1 MSRTEFRMAFRSPR
15 PPSAVA
21 MVALAT
27 MTLAIS
33 NQIHAPAL
41 LWATGCAA
49 YTAWQRER
57 VEAWQ
62 ESPFLLNGGLL
73 LCVLLSTLVFIQ
85 GALAMIA
92 LAHFAVL
99 AQGLQLLDRR
109 PRRSEFLLVAL
120 AVFQVI
126 LAANL
131 TDHLAFPLLLVA
143 FTVSV
148 VWTLV
153 VHTLRAEA
161 IEAGE
166 PELAQRAISRGLL
179 RTTAMASLLSVL
191 LATTL
196 FPLLPRVRAG
206 TFISKGIGSPIA
218 MSGFSENVELGDLGR
233 IRLDPE
239 VVLRVEP
246 VEGRLPAPED
256 RYWRGLAFDRFDGRR
271 WAVTPSGQLSLKGDS
286 EIGIDLGT
294 RRVGVLQRQRITREK
309 LESGVLFSPG
319 LAAVLRG
326 DVGRIQRDRGGSLY
340 GLHSAGDRVDYEVA
354 ADVRTPQHLDLRD
367 VPFELPREQGARFLQ
382 LPDLDPAIA
391 ELGHEVVADA
401 ESDLARALALER
413 HLQRS
418 GRYTNDI
425 PDHAREGRS
434 PIEAFLL
441 ERTEG
446 HCEYFA
452 SGMVVLAR
460 SVGIP
465 ARLVNGF
472 AGGASN
478 DFGGFLEVTQSD
490 AHTWVELHFA
500 EVGWVRFDPT
510 PADLRLAG
518 AAELR
523 GERWW
528 ATLSSAAE
536 LWWFRIVDFD
546 RSSQGR
552 ALRKAWIAWHRW
564 RSESTAQARTQGS
577 TPTRDE
583 ESWSALPGREVWV
596 GAFVVLLGG
605 LALWRHAR
613 NRHRDPTPVYYRTAL
628 RRLAAHGLQRSP
640 STTARA
646 FAEEAASTLDA
657 AAARAFTA
665 ITEAYLRERFAGEP
679 APDLREELRAL
690 QA

>member
-27 MTLAIS
+27 MTLAIT
-33 NQIHAPAL
+33 NQIHVPAL
-41 LWATGCAA
+41 LWTTGCAA
-49 YTAWQRER
+49 FTAWQRER

-73 LCVLLSTLVFIQ
+73 LCLLLSTFVFIQ

-99 AQGLQLLDRR
+99 TQGLQLLDRR

-271 WAVTPSGQLSLKGDS
+271 WAVTPSGQRSLKGDA

-294 RRVGVLQRQRITREK
+294 RRVGKLQRQRITREK

-319 LAAVLRG
+319 VPAVLRG

-340 GLHSAGDRVDYEVA
+340 GLHSAGDRVDYQVA
-354 ADVRTPQHLDLRD
+354 ADVRTPAHLDLRR
-367 VPFELPREQGARFLQ
+367 VRFAVPREGGERFLQ
-382 LPDLDPAIA
+382 LPALDPAITALA
-391 ELGHEVVADA
+391 EQIVADA
-401 ESDLARALALER
+401 RSDLARALAIEG

-425 PDHAREGRS
+425 PDHTREGRS
-434 PIEAFLL
+434 PIESFLL
-441 ERTEG
+441 EQTEG

-460 SVGIP
+460 SVDIP

-478 DFGGFLEVTQSD
+478 DIGGFLEVTQSD
-490 AHTWVELHFA
+490 AHTWVELHFDGI
-500 EVGWVRFDPT
+500 GWVRFDPT

-518 AAELR
+518 AAALR

-528 ATLSSAAE
+528 AALESAAE

-564 RSESTAQARTQGS
+564 RSERTAQAEAREAA
-577 TPTRDE
+577 PDPRDE
-583 ESWSALPGREVWV
+583 TWPWRPGREAWI
-596 GAFVVLLGG
+596 GGFAALLAG
-605 LALWRHAR
+605 LALWRQLR
-613 NRHRDPTPVYYRTAL
+613 TRRSDPTPVYYRTAL
-628 RRLAAHGLQRSP
+628 RRLAAHGLERGP

-646 FAEEAASTLDA
+646 FADEVADRLDA
-657 AAARAFTA
+657 GAGRAFGV
-665 ITEAYLRERFAGEP
+665 ITEAYLRERFAGVP
-679 APDLREELRAL
+679 APDLREALRAL
-690 QA
+690 ER

>member
-1 MSRTEFRMAFRSPR
+1 
-15 PPSAVA
+15 

-27 MTLAIS
+27 MMLAITQ
-33 NQIHAPAL
+33 QIHPLAL
-41 LWATGCAA
+41 VWTTACAA
-49 YTAWQRER
+49 LTAWQRDR
-57 VEAWQ
+57 VYEWQ
-62 ESPFLLNGGLL
+62 ERPFLLNAGLL
-73 LCVLLSTLVFIQ
+73 LCVLLASLLFVR

-131 TDHLAFPLLLVA
+131 TDHVAFPLLLVA

-166 PELAQRAISRGLL
+166 PDLAGRAISSGLL
-179 RTTAMASLLSVL
+179 RTTAMASLFSVV
-191 LATTL
+191 LAMSL
-196 FPLLPRVRAG
+196 FPLLPRIRAG

-246 VEGRLPAPED
+246 VESRLPAPED

-271 WAVTPSGQLSLKGDS
+271 WAVTPSGRIPLKGDS

-294 RRVGVLQRQRITREK
+294 RRIGSLQRQRITREK
-309 LESGVLFSPG
+309 LESGVLFAPG

-326 DVGRIQRDRGGSLY
+326 DVGGIQRDRGGSIY
-340 GLHSAGDRVDYEVA
+340 GLHSAGDRVDYEIA
-354 ADVRTPQHLDLRD
+354 ADVRTPAHLDLHGAS
-367 VPFELPREQGARFLQ
+367 FALPREGGERFLQ
-382 LPDLDPAIA
+382 LPSLDPAIDDLA
-391 ELGHEVVADA
+391 RDIVGDA
-401 ESDLARALALER
+401 SSDLARALALEA
-413 HLQRS
+413 HLQRA

-425 PDHAREGRS
+425 PDHTREGRS

-441 ERTEG
+441 EQTEG

-460 SVGIP
+460 SLGIP

-472 AGGASN
+472 AGGAPN
-478 DFGGFLEVTQSD
+478 DIGGFLEVTQSD
-490 AHTWVELHFA
+490 AHTWVEIHFETA
-500 EVGWVRFDPT
+500 GWVRFDPT
-510 PADLRLAG
+510 PMDLRLAG
-518 AAELR
+518 AAQLR

-528 ATLSSAAE
+528 AALSSAAE

-564 RSESTAQARTQGS
+564 RGERTARVQPAT
-577 TPTRDE
+577 TPEPE
-583 ESWSALPGREVWV
+583 ESAWQTVPPRWLWV
-596 GAFVVLLGG
+596 GGALALLG
-605 LALWRHAR
+605 LAWSWRRLRRA
-613 NRHRDPTPVYYRTAL
+613 PAPAVPAYYRRAL
-628 RRLAAHGLQRSP
+628 RILAGRGLRRAP
-640 STTARA
+640 ATTARA
-646 FAEEAASTLDA
+646 FADQVTHSLPD
-657 AAARAFTA
+657 AAARAFA
-665 ITEAYLRERFAGEP
+665 SVTEAYLRERFAGVP
-679 APDLREELRAL
+679 APDLRNELRLLRARS
-690 QA
+690 